1 VLSRLQEHL
10 EAIYGLNHAQ
20 RVQQF
25 LIDEELARALGAT
38 GRAPEELLVHEA
50 GQELWLGLYLSP
62 ELHERIETLGTTVE
76 TWLEGHLNAYCQ
88 LAEGVSHFLYLTY
101 AALEGRTLSLLE
113 LETQAEVDKF
123 AICLLQG
130 WDRADRWGNEIHRR
144 LFSTVSYNQ
153 ALSEQERQRYE
164 EANRVSGAY
173 CRRLI
178 SLAAMHRMDRF
189 LSELRFSYR
198 LGAEAKLRYF
208 AHTG

>member
-1 VLSRLQEHL
+1 MLSQLQAHL
-10 EAIYGLNHAQ
+10 EAIYGLNHAE

-25 LIDEELARALGAT
+25 LIDEKVARAMGAT

-50 GQELWLGLYLSP
+50 GQELWLGLYCSP
-62 ELHERIETLGTTVE
+62 ELHQRIETLGTSAE
-76 TWLEGHLNAYCQ
+76 TWLSGHLNAYCQ

-101 AALEGRTLSLLE
+101 AALQGRTLSLLE

-130 WDRADRWGNEIHRR
+130 WDRVDRWGNEIHRR

-153 ALSEQERQRYE
+153 ALSEQERHRYE

-173 CRRLI
+173 CRRLL
-178 SLAAMHRMDRF
+178 SLPAMHRMDRL